1 MPYIILYESVVFI
14 LVLSLCVEGGGVEF
28 SLRFITFPLHGLSC
42 VFTVMSNYSLD
53 DLGFESPS
61 VPSDVPP

>member
-1 MPYIILYESVVFI
+1 MHTNAFSEIAGR
-14 LVLSLCVEGGGVEF
+14 GGDDEF